1 MSVTLL
7 LVLFAAAFSPQQWL
21 VDAQESPHKTVGANI
36 ANTGSRFNDE
46 STNDRQI
53 KGSLESSEH
62 ARSLQFDPPTA
73 SPVDQPLDPWA
84 GFVEGNPPPTMPGVE
99 GGEDSFGELEG
110 AETNTNSTALPD
122 DLQLGEST
130 TPTIPGVDE
139 SMANNTTPVADGT
152 SETTI
157 APAGGF
163 DDGAF
168 GETMETQTPSASPS
182 ASEVG
187 LNGTSA
193 PSNLNAGDEITLT
206 ATPSVAPSIA
216 GEGGMET
223 GTSSPSG
230 TPSVIPTIAGDNHD
244 ISQTPTIAFDDENTS
259 VPTANPVYNWG
270 DNNAGTPTLFPTL
283 MDDDNFG
290 DSGFDY
296 WNKKYPTVN
305 PTPRPT
311 VQYVPLTDDPLTE
324 EEGEV
329 PVGEFN
335 DDKFGGIKGKIDTYM
350 EGVESPEAME
360 KDKNVQVVAGVLV
373 AVFVVL
379 WLVTAHQ
386 VMENPDGLCAG
397 FCRLILKLIC
407 CIIRVLCLPCRYL
420 CCKGSDQTRSRRTH
434 SPMRS
439 EFPTDL
445 ELA

>member
-1 MSVTLL
+1 MFRSTMAVTLL
-7 LVLFAAAFSPQQWL
+7 LVLFAAAFSPQKWR
-21 VDAQESPHKTVGANI
+21 VDAQNSPHKIDGANI
-36 ANTGSRFNDE
+36 ANKGSRFNDE

-53 KGSLESSEH
+53 KGSLESSED
-62 ARSLQFDPPTA
+62 ARRLQFDPPTA

-110 AETNTNSTALPD
+110 AETTTNSTTLPD
-122 DLQLGEST
+122 DFQEGESI
-130 TPTIPGVDE
+130 TPTIPEVDE
-139 SMANNTTPVADGT
+139 PLANDTMPAADGT

-163 DDGAF
+163 DDGTF

-182 ASEVG
+182 AAGGG
-187 LNGTSA
+187 LDGTSA
-193 PSNLNAGDEITLT
+193 PSNLSAGVEITLT
-206 ATPSVAPSIA
+206 ATPSAAPSIA
-216 GEGGMET
+216 GEGDMET
-223 GTSSPSG
+223 GSSSPSG
-230 TPSVIPTIAGDNHD
+230 TPSGVPSFAGDNLG
-244 ISQTPTIAFDDENTS
+244 ISQNPTIAFDDENTS
-259 VPTANPVYNWG
+259 VPTTNPVYNWG
-270 DNNAGTPTLFPTL
+270 ENNAGTPTLFPTL
-283 MDDDNFG
+283 TDDDNFG

-311 VQYVPLTDDPLTE
+311 VEYVPRTDDPLTE

-329 PVGEFN
+329 PVGEFD

-350 EGVESPEAME
+350 QGVESPEDME

-397 FCRLILKLIC
+397 
-407 CIIRVLCLPCRYL
+407 
-420 CCKGSDQTRSRRTH
+420 
-434 SPMRS
+434 
-439 EFPTDL
+439 
-445 ELA
+445 